1 LEKQIKKLF
10 LIFPLGE
17 YHQEIKF
24 QTFILVSL
32 MALVMSWQKTTQKV
46 AGAVAVISGIVMALS
61 VGISDLFAI
70 IAQPDE
76 VSASTVASLGGSVT
90 FIDRLAVLG
99 VLVTV
104 LGTAG
109 LGILER
115 SPDSPPFLNTTLQYL
130 PVIVGFVAFTAFG
143 SEVWEAISGGRTW
156 DNYDDV
162 QNSYILFL
170 GASVVSG
177 IASLLK
183 R

>member
-1 LEKQIKKLF
+1 
-10 LIFPLGE
+10 
-17 YHQEIKF
+17 
-24 QTFILVSL
+24 
-32 MALVMSWQKTTQKV
+32 MALVMSWQRTTQKV

-61 VGISDLFAI
+61 VGLSDVFSI

-76 VSASTVASLGGSVT
+76 VSASTVASLGGQIT

-115 SPDSPPFLNTTLQYL
+115 SPDSPPFINTTLQYL

-143 SEVWEAISGGRTW
+143 SDVWQAISGGRAW
-156 DNYDDV
+156 DTYDDI

>member
-1 LEKQIKKLF
+1 M
-10 LIFPLGE
+10 
-17 YHQEIKF
+17 
-24 QTFILVSL
+24 T
-32 MALVMSWQKTTQKV
+32 WQRTTQKV

-61 VGISDLFAI
+61 VGISDVFAI

-76 VSASTVASLGGSVT
+76 VSASTAASLGGID

-109 LGILER
+109 LGLLER
-115 SPDSPPFLNTTLQYL
+115 SPDSPPFLNTTLQFL

-143 SEVWEAISGGRTW
+143 SEVWEAISGGRAW
-156 DNYDDV
+156 DTYDDI